1 MLFYIYEHLQSY
13 NLPGLGMFQYITFRS
28 GMAIILSLLIA
39 TVFGKRLIGILQ
51 KKQIGEIV
59 RDLGLEGQ
67 YQKKG
72 TPTMGGVLII
82 ISILIPVLLFARLD
96 NVYILLMIITVVWL
110 GTIGFLDDYIKVFKK
125 DKKGLAGRFKI
136 LGQV

>member
-59 RDLGLEGQ
+59 RYLGLEGQ

-72 TPTMGGVLII
+72 YPSIGCVLIF
-82 ISILIPVLLFARLD
+82 ISILNPVLLFDTHDIL
-96 NVYILLMIITVVWL
+96 YIIWLKIT
-110 GTIGFLDDYIKVFKK
+110 
-125 DKKGLAGRFKI
+125 
-136 LGQV
+136 